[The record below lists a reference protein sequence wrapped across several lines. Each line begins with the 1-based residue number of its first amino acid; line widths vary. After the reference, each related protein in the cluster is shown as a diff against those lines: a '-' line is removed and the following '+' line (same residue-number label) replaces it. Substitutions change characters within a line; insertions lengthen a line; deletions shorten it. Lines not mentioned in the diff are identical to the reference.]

1 MSRAYLLAVTLV
13 VAGAHAAPAGSI
25 KGVVKAQLTGAAPSA
40 EVKMT
45 DDPACLAKHTKPVSE
60 EKLVLDASKN
70 VKYAFVGIKSG
81 FPEGQAFRAPVEPAV
96 IDQNGCMFTPH
107 VVGVMAGQGLKVLN
121 SDGVLH
127 NVHLMGKANRE
138 VNKAMPA
145 FTKKMVLPGTNFAK
159 PETIPLK
166 CDAHPWMNS
175 FVVVAANPY
184 FAVSAAD
191 GSFEIKD
198 VPAGNYVVEVWHE
211 YLGTKTQNVQVGD
224 GVATANFTLSK

>member
-1 MSRAYLLAVTLV
+1 MNSFCLLAALLLAAQ
-13 VAGAHAAPAGSI
+13 AGHAGTI

-40 EVKMT
+40 EVKMA
-45 DDPACLAKHTKPVSE
+45 DDPACAAKHTKPVSD
-60 EKLVLDASKN
+60 EKLVLDAGKN
-70 VKYAFVGIKSG
+70 VKYAFVSIRSG
-81 FPEGQAFRAPVEPAV
+81 LPEGQALRPPVEPAL
-96 IDQNGCMFTPH
+96 IDQNGCMFTPR

-138 VNKAMPA
+138 INKAMPA

-166 CDAHPWMNS
+166 CDAHPWMAGY
-175 FVVVAANPY
+175 VIVTANPY
-184 FAVSAAD
+184 FAVTAAD

-224 GVATANFTLSK
+224 GIAAANFTLSK